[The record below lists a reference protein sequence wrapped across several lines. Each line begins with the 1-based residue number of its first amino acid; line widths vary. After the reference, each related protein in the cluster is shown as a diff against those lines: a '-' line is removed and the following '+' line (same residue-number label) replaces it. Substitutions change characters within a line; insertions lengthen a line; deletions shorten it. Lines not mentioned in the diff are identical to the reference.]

1 MTIFV
6 VVPAYNEAKRIR
18 IPDWER
24 ITAIDNVQIVFVNDF
39 STDATQEIL
48 SQIPHATTVST
59 PRNLGKAGA
68 VKFGMEFTIRELLQS
83 TDDWIGFL
91 DADSAFGIEDIGR
104 ICQLTQVPK
113 FDQFAGIWASRVK
126 MLGRNIERNEIR
138 HYISRLIITYLSYG
152 MREFPYDSQAG
163 FKLFRSQ
170 YLTST
175 IESLQIKTR
184 WFVDLE
190 LWLHIKK
197 NVGDSFK
204 IWEEPVFY
212 WREVEESRIR
222 VRNFLAIAKEVY
234 SIKKLLTLS
243 VITPDKGMKRG

>member
-1 MTIFV
+1 MTVFI
-6 VVPAYNEAKRIR
+6 VVPAYNEEKRIR

-24 ITAIDNVQIVFVNDF
+24 ITAIDIVQIVFVNDF

-59 PRNLGKAGA
+59 PKNLGKAGA

-91 DADSAFGIEDIGR
+91 DADSAFEIEDIER
-104 ICQLTQVPK
+104 ICRLTQVPK

-126 MLGRNIERNEIR
+126 LLGRNIERNEIR

-152 MREFPYDSQAG
+152 TREFPYDSQAG

-170 YLTST
+170 YLSST
-175 IESLQIKTR
+175 LDSLNIRTR

-190 LWLHIKK
+190 IWLHIKSNFNNK
-197 NVGDSFK
+197 VA
-204 IWEEPVFY
+204 IWEEPVST
-212 WREVEESRIR
+212 WHEVAESSIKFRHVLSILKEIVVTRKLLIESESRANNLRTI
-222 VRNFLAIAKEVY
+222 E
-234 SIKKLLTLS
+234 
-243 VITPDKGMKRG
+243 